1 MVDSQ
6 GSFVQKIS
14 LLGQPYQELTWGM
27 PCEIGL
33 KSPFEIEIKIVFYL
47 LQIFE
52 KAHLTSIFT
61 F

>member
-1 MVDSQ
+1 MVGSQ

-33 KSPFEIEIKIVFYL
+33 KSAFETEIKIVFYL
-47 LQIFE
+47 LQIFG
-52 KAHLTSIFT
+52 KAYLT
-61 F
+61 